1 VKTLASRNDGV
12 ARSLPAST
20 LVGGR
25 IGVDLDE
32 RVLNSILKG
41 RTVGRIGPLGMV
53 GSLICRGNSQ
63 LHSRQPLAM
72 LPTRCLEEIV
82 CDRKPIFAR
91 LATASRIFPD
101 VGCTKNLSANAIA
114 EYLMIL

>member
-1 VKTLASRNDGV
+1 
-12 ARSLPAST
+12 LPASSF
-20 LVGGR
+20 VGGR

-41 RTVGRIGPLGMV
+41 RTVGRIGPLGMID
-53 GSLICRGNSQ
+53 SLICRGNSQ

-72 LPTRCLEEIV
+72 LAIRFLEEIA
-82 CDRKPIFAR
+82 CDRKSILAR

-101 VGCTKNLSANAIA
+101 VGCAKTLSANAIS

>member
-1 VKTLASRNDGV
+1 
-12 ARSLPAST
+12 LPASS

-41 RTVGRIGPLGMV
+41 RTVGRIGPLGMI
-53 GSLICRGNSQ
+53 GSLICRKNSQ
-63 LHSRQPLAM
+63 LHSRQPLAIIAM
-72 LPTRCLEEIV
+72 RCLEEII
-82 CDRKPIFAR
+82 CDRKLIFAR

-101 VGCTKNLSANAIA
+101 VGCAKIPSATDMS